1 MIKQPQP
8 IYEDKLPK
16 EPIKTYDE
24 VREGNRIIYKERT
37 EDLNKGLCYSD
48 FSIQSLL
55 DADAVDLLQP
65 VQPIQRDNL
74 SVADIANSVADNIS
88 LNIESVKTDDNNQPK
103 TDE

>member
-1 MIKQPQP
+1 MIT
-8 IYEDKLPK
+8 YYLVRE
-16 EPIKTYDE
+16 KTDETISPTFDE
-24 VREGNRIIYKERT
+24 VREGSKIIYKERT
-37 EDLNKGLCYSD
+37 EDVNKGLLYTD
-48 FSIQSLL
+48 FTIQSLL

-103 TDE
+103 TEE

>member
-24 VREGNRIIYKERT
+24 VREGNKIIYKERT
-37 EDLNKGLCYSD
+37 EDLNKGLLYTD
-48 FSIQSLL
+48 FTIQSLL

-65 VQPIQRDNL
+65 TQPISRDNL
-74 SVADIANSVADNIS
+74 SVADIANSAANNIGTY
-88 LNIESVKTDDNNQPK
+88 IESVTDDNNTK
-103 TDE
+103 TEE

>member
-24 VREGNRIIYKERT
+24 VREGNKIIYKERT
-37 EDLNKGLCYSD
+37 EDLNKGLLYTD
-48 FSIQSLL
+48 FTIQSLL

-65 VQPIQRDNL
+65 VQPISRDNL
-74 SVADIANSVADNIS
+74 SVADIANSAANNIGTY
-88 LNIESVKTDDNNQPK
+88 IESVTDDNNQSK
-103 TDE
+103 TEE